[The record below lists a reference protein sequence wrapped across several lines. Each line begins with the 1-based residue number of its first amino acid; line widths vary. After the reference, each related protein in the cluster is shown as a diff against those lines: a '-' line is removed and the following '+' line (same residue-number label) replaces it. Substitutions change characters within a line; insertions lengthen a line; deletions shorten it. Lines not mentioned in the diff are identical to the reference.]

1 MAISPRGA
9 PITVIGDG
17 RTPLDHGI
25 REVAESLGRKL
36 DIREKHQEFVA
47 RQDGWALLSRDVPAV
62 LVGTAM
68 GDEAAFGGFMSS
80 HYHRASDEWREDLEL
95 GGATEDILLHV
106 ALLHFFGN
114 EASYRPGDD

>member
-1 MAISPRGA
+1 MIVR
-9 PITVIGDG
+9 V
-17 RTPLDHGI
+17 
-25 REVAESLGRKL
+25 LGVGQFRL
-36 DIREKHQEFVA
+36 ADDDLEIVQSA
-47 RQDGWALLSRDVPAV
+47 DRQVEL
-62 LVGTAM
+62 AM
-68 GDEAAFGGFMSS
+68 DAGDEAAFGGFMSS